1 MLPDVE
7 ELSVKGR
14 THVAQHKK
22 QRTTEPGTHLVNT
35 PVNTPGGQ
43 GVHCFD
49 FVLQKE
55 IKD

>member
-35 PVNTPGGQ
+35 PGGQ